1 MAQLIGLA
9 RLGRDA
15 ELRSTQDGTPVASLS
30 LAMDYRAGRE
40 KATQWVDGALWG
52 KMAET
57 LAQYLVKGKLVCVTL
72 DDVHI
77 EEFQRRDGGSGT
89 KLVGRVSKLELA
101 GGGRDDGGVDTRDRL
116 GRSTQSVGGSISGT
130 AAAQRPG
137 QKHRGRH
144 VGDRPALADIGDPA
158 QIPTY
163 NPAQR
168 TRRQRRLI
176 CAPKSKRDTGEA
188 ETGRHRNENWNGWSC
203 RPRTQTRRRFT
214 ADCGSTRV
222 MARNPV

>member
-9 RLGRDA
+9 RLGRDC

-40 KATQWVDGALWG
+40 KATQWVDGAIWG

-77 EEFQRRDGGSGT
+77 VEYEKRDGTAGT

-101 GGGRDDGGVDTRDRL
+101 GGRDDGER
-116 GRSTQSVGGSISGT
+116 T
-130 AAAQRPG
+130 AP
-137 QKHRGRH
+137 
-144 VGDRPALADIGDPA
+144 
-158 QIPTY
+158 
-163 NPAQR
+163 PAQR
-168 TRRQRRLI
+168 Q
-176 CAPKSKRDTGEA
+176 APKLPPKSSASGFDDMDDSDA
-188 ETGRHRNENWNGWSC
+188 
-203 RPRTQTRRRFT
+203 PF
-214 ADCGSTRV
+214 
-222 MARNPV
+222 

>member
-9 RLGRDA
+9 RLGRDC

-101 GGGRDDGGVDTRDRL
+101 GGGRDDGER
-116 GRSTQSVGGSISGT
+116 T
-130 AAAQRPG
+130 AP
-137 QKHRGRH
+137 
-144 VGDRPALADIGDPA
+144 
-158 QIPTY
+158 
-163 NPAQR
+163 PAQR
-168 TRRQRRLI
+168 QAPKP
-176 CAPKSKRDTGEA
+176 APKSSASGFDDMDD
-188 ETGRHRNENWNGWSC
+188 SD
-203 RPRTQTRRRFT
+203 PPF
-214 ADCGSTRV
+214 
-222 MARNPV
+222 

>member
-40 KATQWVDGALWG
+40 KATQWVDGALYG
-52 KMAET
+52 KQADA

-77 EEFQRRDGGSGT
+77 VEYEKRDGTSGT

-101 GGGRDDGGVDTRDRL
+101 GGGRDDGER
-116 GRSTQSVGGSISGT
+116 T
-130 AAAQRPG
+130 APPVQR
-137 QKHRGRH
+137 Q
-144 VGDRPALADIGDPA
+144 
-158 QIPTY
+158 
-163 NPAQR
+163 
-168 TRRQRRLI
+168 
-176 CAPKSKRDTGEA
+176 APKPPPKSSASWFDDMDDDV
-188 ETGRHRNENWNGWSC
+188 
-203 RPRTQTRRRFT
+203 PF
-214 ADCGSTRV
+214 
-222 MARNPV
+222 

>member
-9 RLGRDA
+9 RLGRDC

-40 KATQWVDGALWG
+40 KATQWVDAALWG

-77 EEFQRRDGGSGT
+77 VEYEKRDGTEGT

-101 GGGRDDGGVDTRDRL
+101 GGRDDGER
-116 GRSTQSVGGSISGT
+116 T
-130 AAAQRPG
+130 APPVQR
-137 QKHRGRH
+137 Q
-144 VGDRPALADIGDPA
+144 
-158 QIPTY
+158 
-163 NPAQR
+163 
-168 TRRQRRLI
+168 
-176 CAPKSKRDTGEA
+176 APKPPPKSSASGFDDMDDDA
-188 ETGRHRNENWNGWSC
+188 
-203 RPRTQTRRRFT
+203 PF
-214 ADCGSTRV
+214 
-222 MARNPV
+222 

>member
-9 RLGRDA
+9 RLGRDC
-15 ELRSTQDGTPVASLS
+15 ELRTTQSGDAVASLS

-101 GGGRDDGGVDTRDRL
+101 GGGRDDGER
-116 GRSTQSVGGSISGT
+116 T
-130 AAAQRPG
+130 AP
-137 QKHRGRH
+137 
-144 VGDRPALADIGDPA
+144 
-158 QIPTY
+158 
-163 NPAQR
+163 PAQR
-168 TRRQRRLI
+168 Q
-176 CAPKSKRDTGEA
+176 APKPAPKAS
-188 ETGRHRNENWNGWSC
+188 
-203 RPRTQTRRRFT
+203 
-214 ADCGSTRV
+214 ADAFGDMDDDV
-222 MARNPV
+222 PF

>member
-30 LAMDYRAGRE
+30 LAMDYRNGRE
-40 KATQWVDGALWG
+40 KATQWVDGTLWG

-101 GGGRDDGGVDTRDRL
+101 GGREDGER
-116 GRSTQSVGGSISGT
+116 T
-130 AAAQRPG
+130 AQPSQR
-137 QKHRGRH
+137 Q
-144 VGDRPALADIGDPA
+144 
-158 QIPTY
+158 
-163 NPAQR
+163 
-168 TRRQRRLI
+168 
-176 CAPKSKRDTGEA
+176 APKPAPKAS
-188 ETGRHRNENWNGWSC
+188 
-203 RPRTQTRRRFT
+203 
-214 ADCGSTRV
+214 ADAFGDMEDDV
-222 MARNPV
+222 PF